1 MRAPGT
7 QFSKAAAAKAAFTL
21 LEMLVSMSVLA
32 LLLIM
37 VTQLVNSA
45 SMVTTQST
53 KRLDAD
59 NQARMLFDRMGTDFA
74 RIIQRTDIDTLVD
87 TQNGNDRIYFFSE
100 AQAYYDSDFF
110 NTSKPSTMAQKSGCA
125 LIGYRVTDQNG
136 DTANFAPACSLERFG
151 KGLTWDGAPDP
162 ADPLKPGGMVFT
174 PSISTITS
182 QPNVI
187 ATTWQTD
194 LTYTTGGNK
203 YYHVLTDQVFRMQIC
218 FQVKDTASASGVT
231 YSNYPVASKSGVTA
245 ASASAP
251 SSAQPGDRWYNTTTN
266 RAYIYN
272 AGAWQPNGLK
282 DVLSVVVTIAVLDNK
297 SRQMSAGNLST
308 LQTLFPKSTL
318 SGASQKLPAQVWK
331 TALETALMTP
341 AASFS
346 SIYGIPKVAGS
357 QIRIYQRHFPLTTS
371 SK

>member
-7 QFSKAAAAKAAFTL
+7 QFCKAAAAKAAFTL

-32 LLLIM
+32 LLLVL

-87 TQNGNDRIYFFSE
+87 TQNGNDRIFFFSE
-100 AQAYYDSDFF
+100 AVAYYNSNINRTD
-110 NTSKPSTMAQKSGCA
+110 KSSVA

-136 DTANFAPACSLERFG
+136 DPDNFAPACSLERFG

-194 LTYTTGGNK
+194 ITYTTGGNK

-218 FQVKDTASASGVT
+218 FQVKDTASASGVA

-251 SSAQPGDRWYNTTTN
+251 SSAQAGDRWYNTNTN
-266 RAYIYN
+266 RAFIYN

-297 SRQMSAGNLST
+297 SRQMSSGNLSS

-318 SGASQKLPAQVWK
+318 TGASPKLPAQVWK

-346 SIYGIPKVAGS
+346 STYGIPKAAGS
-357 QIRIYQRHFPLTTS
+357 QIRIYQRHFPLTTF